1 MNAAD
6 ISRRELLLALAAC
19 TQLPAAPVAELCF
32 LSATAQARLIRT
44 GKLSARELL
53 AAHLKQIERVNPK
66 VNAIVTLVAS
76 QAEKAALAADELQ
89 AKRGTLGPLH
99 GLPIAHKDLVD
110 TKGIRTTYGSPLF
123 KDFVPEVDALLVERI
138 RHAGAVLLGKTN
150 TPEFGAGSHTF
161 NTIFGP
167 TRNPYDLSKTCGGS
181 SGGAAVTLAT
191 GMLPIADGSDMGGSL
206 RNPAAFCNIVGFRP
220 SPGRVPGPGFSPL
233 STAGPMG
240 RSVEDVALLLSVMA
254 GPHVSA
260 PLSLPDAGSGFRR
273 PLDRAFKGT
282 RVAWFKDLGGLP
294 FDARVRTVIDAQVKV
309 FESLGCIVERA
320 EPDFDGADFA
330 FKTLRAWNSAATHGE
345 RIQTQRH
352 LYKDTLL
359 LEIEQGLRLTGSDVA
374 KAEQLHAQVW
384 RNFQAFMQRY
394 EYFILPTTQLP
405 PFDVTVAYP
414 AEINGTRFGSY
425 IDWMKACWYI
435 SIVGNPA
442 ISVPAGFTPE
452 GLPAGLQIVGRHHQD
467 FAVLQMGRAFE
478 QATNHAL
485 RHPSL

>member
-161 NTIFGP
+161 NPVFGA
-167 TRNPYDLSKTCGGS
+167 TRNPYDTTKSCGGS
-181 SGGAAVTLAT
+181 SGVARWSPAPPSHARAHATSTTPELMCIHFIGSTLRRAAGFAPSARVARSAVPC
-191 GMLPIADGSDMGGSL
+191 GYRSRFGSDGVSSCAGIGRAWSSGWRYDAMGGEL
-206 RNPAAFCNIVGFRP
+206 WDCRMV
-220 SPGRVPGPGFSPL
+220 L
-233 STAGPMG
+233 STSFRLFLNSRIPLPN
-240 RSVEDVALLLSVMA
+240 DALIS
-254 GPHVSA
+254 
-260 PLSLPDAGSGFRR
+260 
-273 PLDRAFKGT
+273 
-282 RVAWFKDLGGLP
+282 
-294 FDARVRTVIDAQVKV
+294 
-309 FESLGCIVERA
+309 
-320 EPDFDGADFA
+320 
-330 FKTLRAWNSAATHGE
+330 
-345 RIQTQRH
+345 
-352 LYKDTLL
+352 
-359 LEIEQGLRLTGSDVA
+359 
-374 KAEQLHAQVW
+374 
-384 RNFQAFMQRY
+384 
-394 EYFILPTTQLP
+394 
-405 PFDVTVAYP
+405 
-414 AEINGTRFGSY
+414 GTRFAPKSTST
-425 IDWMKACWYI
+425 IT
-435 SIVGNPA
+435 SITINSPKPRLPNTGP
-442 ISVPAGFTPE
+442 TPRGTTE
-452 GLPAGLQIVGRHHQD
+452 S
-467 FAVLQMGRAFE
+467 
-478 QATNHAL
+478 NSHA
-485 RHPSL
+485 